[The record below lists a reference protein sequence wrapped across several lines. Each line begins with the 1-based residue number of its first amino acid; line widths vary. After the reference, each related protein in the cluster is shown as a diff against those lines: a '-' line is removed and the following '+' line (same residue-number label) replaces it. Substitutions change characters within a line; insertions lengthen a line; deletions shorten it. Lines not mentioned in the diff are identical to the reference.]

1 MRDDYDFSASTRNPH
16 GEQLKQKPVTLWLD
30 EETVVY
36 FKQQAE
42 KAGLPYQ
49 CLIRLQLVE
58 WARSQG
64 GLLSVKKG
72 GWRVCIAVKK
82 PTINE

>member
-1 MRDDYDFSASTRNPH
+1 MRDDYDFSASTKNPH
-16 GEQLKQKPVTLWLD
+16 GEELKQRPITLWLD

-42 KAGLPYQ
+42 MAGLLYQ
-49 CLIRLQLVE
+49 RFIRLQLEE

-64 GLLSVKKG
+64 
-72 GWRVCIAVKK
+72 AVKCEESTTESLLGHEK
-82 PTINE
+82 ANDK

>member
-36 FKQQAE
+36 FKRRAE
-42 KAGLPYQ
+42 EKGLPYHR
-49 CLIRLQLVE
+49 LISLQLAE

-64 GLLSVKKG
+64 
-72 GWRVCIAVKK
+72 AVKCEGQTTRGLRNPK
-82 PTINE
+82 

>member
-1 MRDDYDFSASTRNPH
+1 GMRDDYDFSASTRNSH

-64 GLLSVKKG
+64 TVKCEESRMGGLHGAEKANGK
-72 GWRVCIAVKK
+72 
-82 PTINE
+82 

>member
-16 GEQLKQKPVTLWLD
+16 SEELRKKPATLWLD

-42 KAGLPYQ
+42 KTGLPYQ
-49 CLIRLQLVE
+49 RLIRLQLVE
-58 WARSQG
+58 WARSQRAVKCEESRMG
-64 GLLSVKKG
+64 GLHGVEKANGK
-72 GWRVCIAVKK
+72 
-82 PTINE
+82 